1 MYMLPLHSA
10 AEFKHSFLTSK
21 DASAAFDWHFLLYPC
36 VMSLDFEVTRYSYVA
51 SFHMYQS

>member
-1 MYMLPLHSA
+1 MYMLPLHGA

-36 VMSLDFEVTRYSYVA
+36 VMLLDFEVTRYSYVA

>member
-1 MYMLPLHSA
+1 MLLLDSA

-21 DASAAFDWHFLLYPC
+21 DASAAFDWHFLLYPR
-36 VMSLDFEVTRYSYVA
+36 VMSLDFEVTHYSYVA